1 VRQQGAVQSK
11 AESMMIMNDDDAS
24 DREVAF
30 DNFDG
35 DANEKAGD
43 DNDFYRQEKLETKK
57 ML

>member
-1 VRQQGAVQSK
+1 
-11 AESMMIMNDDDAS
+11 MMIMNDDDAS